1 MLKVEIQGDQ
11 FNKLAYNSVNYACG
25 RSSYI
30 IGIVI
35 RIVRDNIEFV
45 NFPMATEIARLIINR
60 DYGCTDM
67 LNSSHVDD
75 WRLLARDLLDTNN
88 NEALETV
95 EITFED
101 DDDLRLL
108 ILTSFRSNL
117 YFPDSEIVPD
127 YSKILNDCVRY
138 MDKNWYQVF
147 LTDINE
153 AVYYGV
159 DLAPY
164 RDTLSMVYEAERS
177 RV

>member
-1 MLKVEIQGDQ
+1 MLKVEIQSDQ
-11 FNKLAYNSVNYACG
+11 FNKLAYNSVNYSCG

-30 IGIVI
+30 VEIVI
-35 RIVRDNIEFV
+35 RIVRGNIEFI
-45 NFPMATEIARLIINR
+45 NFSTATEIARLILNR

-67 LNSSHVDD
+67 LNSSHGDD
-75 WRLLARDLLDTNN
+75 WRLLARDLLDTYNK
-88 NEALETV
+88 EVPDTV

-108 ILTSFRSNL
+108 ILTSFRSSL

-138 MDKNWYQVF
+138 MDKNWYRVF

-164 RDTLSMVYEAERS
+164 GDTLSMVYEAERS

>member
-1 MLKVEIQGDQ
+1 MLKVEIRSDQ
-11 FNKLAYNSVNYACG
+11 FNELAYNSVNYACG

-30 IGIVI
+30 VGIVI

-45 NFPMATEIARLIINR
+45 NFPMATEIARLILNR
-60 DYGCTDM
+60 DYGCTET

-75 WRLLARDLLDTNN
+75 WRLLARDLLDNYGK
-88 NEALETV
+88 EVPDTV

-138 MDKNWYQVF
+138 MDRNWYKVF

-153 AVYYGV
+153 AMYYGV
-159 DLAPY
+159 DLALY
-164 RDTLSMVYEAERS
+164 RDTISMVYEAERS